1 MILFILQ
8 AVTTGHNVLSGAR
21 ANLRMHWIQTNDLS
35 LSSTQVMIPQTAK
48 VILDSQPDLK
58 DHLSNALDV
67 YMIENNFHS
76 LPNSKFEDG
85 ILLQVYSSLAIPAGD
100 GDRFGDWPMYVRATG
115 QFFGLPWF
123 SSIAIQMEEGGD
135 ANTKTSFGEIRLL
148 FKVELCN
155 VNNTTLSKELA
166 LVKMYEELPQSRLSK
181 LIECI
186 ELRWCEDY
194 LVIEVDNILRGVHV
208 VPNFSTS
215 NRFFVNTYKF

>member
-8 AVTTGHNVLSGAR
+8 VVSTSHNVLSGAR

-35 LSSTQVMIPQTAK
+35 LSSTQVIIPQTTK
-48 VILDSQPDLK
+48 VILDSQLDLK
-58 DHLSNALDV
+58 DNLPNALDV

-100 GDRFGDWPMYVRATG
+100 GDRFGDWPMYVRAMG

-123 SSIAIQMEEGGD
+123 SSVAIQMEGGD

-148 FKVELCN
+148 FKIELYN

-208 VPNFSTS
+208 LPNFSTS